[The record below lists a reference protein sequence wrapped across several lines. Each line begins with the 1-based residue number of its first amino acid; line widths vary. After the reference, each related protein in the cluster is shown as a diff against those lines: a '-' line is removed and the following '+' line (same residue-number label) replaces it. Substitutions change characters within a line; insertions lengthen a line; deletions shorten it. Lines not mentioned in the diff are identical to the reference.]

1 MLSWNTIFVAAL
13 YGYIFVVIVYLLL
26 ENRETATT
34 FSWLLIFI
42 FLPFAGIVFYLL
54 FGRGLRRKTKK
65 SFIQQD
71 LANRLSYTHDQ
82 LIEQQKKEV
91 KILHHRYVSSGNRK
105 LIQLLYRNSDSIL
118 TRLNS
123 VRVFFSGKEKFDV
136 LIDDLKKATRY
147 IHMEYF
153 IWNSDTL
160 TVRVVNVLKERAA
173 SGVQVRILYDAV
185 GNYLSGRYLKKLRKA
200 GIQIYPYYNFL
211 SPLKPHTLNYRNH
224 RKMIIIDDTTGYL
237 GGMNM
242 GEEYITGG
250 KRFPAWRDTHIR
262 IQGESVAVLQG
273 IFSVSWTNTTKE
285 TLDMKPVIPVQYPDL
300 INTHIQVTTSGPD
313 SQWESIKQLYFL
325 LISSAE
331 HSIFIQTPYFIPD
344 ASIVMALKTAALS
357 GIDVRIMLTGW
368 VDKRLPY
375 WAAYTYMKDL
385 LEAGV
390 RFFYYTGG
398 FMHAKTIVV
407 DSQTCSVG
415 TANMDIRSF
424 TLNYEINVLIY
435 DAGVATILETQFM
448 VDLASSREFTRES
461 YDRLPRLKRLRN
473 SLARLFAP
481 LL

>member
-1 MLSWNTIFVAAL
+1 MPLWNSLLVAAVYVYL
-13 YGYIFVVIVYLLL
+13 FIVIIYLLL

-42 FLPFAGIVFYLL
+42 FLPFVGIIFYLL
-54 FGRGLRRKTKK
+54 FGRRLKKKTKK
-65 SFIQQD
+65 IFIQQN
-71 LANRLSYTHDQ
+71 LVNRLSDTHDH
-82 LIEQQKKEV
+82 LIKQQEQVIENLHQKY
-91 KILHHRYVSSGNRK
+91 ISSENRK
-105 LIQLLYRNSDSIL
+105 LTQLLYRNSDSIL

-123 VRVFFSGKEKFDV
+123 VQIFFNGKEKFDV
-136 LIDDLKKATRY
+136 LIEDLKKAQNH

-153 IWNSDTL
+153 IWKSDLL
-160 TVRVVNVLKERAA
+160 TVRVVDVLKERAA
-173 SGVQVRILYDAV
+173 SGVQIRIMYDSV
-185 GNYLSGRYLKKLRKA
+185 GNYLSGRYLKKLRNF
-200 GIQIYPYYNFL
+200 GIQIYPYYNFM
-211 SPLKPHTLNYRNH
+211 SPLKLHTLNYRNH
-224 RKMIIIDDTTGYL
+224 RKMIVIDGVTGYL

-242 GEEYITGG
+242 GGEYITGG
-250 KRFPAWRDTHIR
+250 KRFPSWRDTHIR

-285 TLDMKPVIPVQYPDL
+285 ILNMKPIIQTLCPDNS
-300 INTHIQVTTSGPD
+300 NTHIQITASGPD
-313 SQWESIKQLYFL
+313 SVWESIKQLYFL

-368 VDKRLPY
+368 IDKRLPF
-375 WAAYTYMKDL
+375 WTAHTYMKDL

-390 RFFYYTGG
+390 RFFYYTKG

-407 DSQTCSVG
+407 DARICSIG

-424 TLNYEINVLIY
+424 TLNYEINALIY
-435 DAGVATILETQFM
+435 NETIAGILATQFS
-448 VDLASSREFTRES
+448 VDLESSREFTLEDYS
-461 YDRLPRLKRLRN
+461 RLSRLKRLRN

>member
-1 MLSWNTIFVAAL
+1 MDTLLIAASYVYL
-13 YGYIFVVIVYLLL
+13 FVVIIYLLL
-26 ENRETATT
+26 ENRETSTT

-42 FLPFAGIVFYLL
+42 FLPFVGIVLYFL
-54 FGRGLRRKTKK
+54 FGRRLRKKIKKTYVR
-65 SFIQQD
+65 QE
-71 LANRLSYTHDQ
+71 LAKRLSEAHNQ
-82 LIEQQKKEV
+82 LVKQQKLSIE
-91 KILHHRYVSSGNRK
+91 ILQDKYVSIENKK
-105 LIQLLYRNSDSIL
+105 LIRLLYRNSDSIL

-123 VRVFFSGKEKFDV
+123 VRVFFNGKEKFDV
-136 LIDDLKKATRY
+136 LIDDLKRAQKY

-153 IWNSDTL
+153 IWKSDNL
-160 TVRVVNVLKERAA
+160 TVRVVDVLKQRVAA
-173 SGVQVRILYDAV
+173 GVQVRILYDSV
-185 GNYLSGRYLKKLRKA
+185 GNYLSGRYLKKLRRA
-200 GIQIYPYYNFL
+200 GIQIYPYYNYM
-211 SPLKPHTLNYRNH
+211 SPLKLHTLNYRNH
-224 RKMIIIDDTTGYL
+224 RKMIVIDGVTGYL

-250 KRFPAWRDTHIR
+250 KRFPAWRDTHMR
-262 IQGESVAVLQG
+262 LQGESVVVLQG

-285 TLDMKPVIPVQYPDL
+285 VLDIKTFFPAQYSD
-300 INTHIQVTTSGPD
+300 IVNTHIQITASGPD

-331 HSIFIQTPYFIPD
+331 KSIFIQTPYFIPD

-375 WAAYTYMKDL
+375 WTAYTFMKDL

-390 RFFYYTGG
+390 RFYYYTEG

-424 TLNYEINVLIY
+424 ALNYEINALIY
-435 DAGVATILETQFM
+435 DEGIAKSLVTQFM
-448 VDLASSREFTRES
+448 VDLEASREFTRGN
-461 YDRLPRLKRLRN
+461 YDRLSRSKQLRN